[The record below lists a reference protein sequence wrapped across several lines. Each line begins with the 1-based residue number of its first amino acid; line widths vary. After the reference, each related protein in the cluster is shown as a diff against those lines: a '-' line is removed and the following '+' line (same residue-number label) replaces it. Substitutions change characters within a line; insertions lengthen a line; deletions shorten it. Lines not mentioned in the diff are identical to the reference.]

1 MEAIKLQ
8 CVSSVELK
16 GASGTSQ
23 QKLNCGNFAS
33 KYWLCEQI
41 YHLKTKVNLFLFEW
55 QYVTHY

>member
-16 GASGTSQ
+16 DASGTSQ

-33 KYWLCEQI
+33 KYWLC
-41 YHLKTKVNLFLFEW
+41 
-55 QYVTHY
+55 